1 MNRTFR
7 AIIAVLFVGV
17 ITFCAISIGQN
28 IGRSWKV
35 DVTKGKIY
43 SLSDGSK
50 RILDKLNQ
58 PISIKLYYAK
68 TAALKAPD
76 AIRQFNEYYFFVKA
90 LLEEYAAYA
99 GKMIDFQVI
108 DPRPFSEEEQ
118 EAIRYGIK
126 RYQITEK
133 EGFFFGLV
141 AKTQYGAVKSIN
153 IFTPDR
159 QNFVEY
165 DISYLIDT
173 IISRKKRKIGI
184 LSSLPIMGD
193 DASGYMAQMM
203 RMQGQ
208 QPKGPWMIV
217 RQLKQQYEVSKI
229 EKDVDEIKDVDLLMV
244 VHPKDLP
251 EKTLFAIDQFVL
263 KGGRTIVFVDPH
275 CFVDQPP
282 PQSQMQRQ
290 MPSQKSDLNQLLS
303 NWGVEMPQGK
313 FAGDKDLALTIPPQR
328 PTGRPQKLIGLLNL
342 VPPECFNSENV
353 VSSTLNNVRLLFSGA
368 LERIEIKEQKNPE
381 ATAEE
386 TKDATE
392 KQRYH
397 IEPLLQTT
405 QKGNTFK
412 VDNPYELMPQMLSS
426 GRLMKHF
433 TEGDKPVMMA
443 CLITGRFKSCFPEG
457 IEVPKE
463 KDNEGKT
470 DKEADKDK
478 PDGDLNM
485 VRRTGLT
492 ETAEATECTVAVF
505 ADVDFISDSI
515 AYQQTFFGT
524 AASGDNSTLLLNTI
538 ENISGS
544 GDLISIRS
552 RGNFRRPFTRID
564 EIEKKAEEKTADQ
577 EAEIQ
582 ADIKRTQD
590 ELNKIVNEHK
600 NKGEMIIDATEF
612 NKARSKLQLKLSEA
626 NKKLRDVQNQRRQ
639 EIEALGIKLRNF
651 NMLLAPAVILII
663 AILMSIRHK
672 VLRRR
677 YISHFSDA

>member
-7 AIIAVLFVGV
+7 AIIAVLFVG
-17 ITFCAISIGQN
+17 IIMFCAISIGQN
-28 IGRSWKV
+28 IARSWNV
-35 DVTKGKIY
+35 DVTRENIY
-43 SLSDGSK
+43 TLSDGTK

-76 AIRQFNEYYFFVKA
+76 AIRRFNEYYFFVKA

-99 GKMIDFQVI
+99 GNTLNLQII
-108 DPRPFSEEEQ
+108 DPRTFSDEEQ
-118 EAIRYGIK
+118 EALRYGLK
-126 RYQITEK
+126 RYQITEN
-133 EGFFFGLV
+133 ENFFFGLV
-141 AKTQYGAVKSIN
+141 AQTQFGSVKSIDV
-153 IFTPDR
+153 FTPDR

-173 IISRKKRKIGI
+173 LITREKRKIGV
-184 LSSLPIMGD
+184 LSFLPIMGD
-193 DASGYMAQMM
+193 DTSGYMAQMM
-203 RMQGQ
+203 RMQGK
-208 QPKGPWMIV
+208 QPQGPWMIV
-217 RQLKQQYEVSKI
+217 RQLKQQYEVNEIK
-229 EKDVDEIKDVDLLMV
+229 KDVDEIKDVDLLMV
-244 VHPKDLP
+244 VHPKELP

-263 KGGRTIVFVDPH
+263 KGGRTIVCVDPH

-282 PQSQMQRQ
+282 PQAQMQGQ
-290 MPSQKSDLNQLLS
+290 MPSQKSDLNQLLT

-313 FAGDKDLALTIPPQR
+313 FAGDKELALTIPPQR
-328 PTGRPQKLIGLLNL
+328 PTERPQKLIGLLSL
-342 VPPECFNSENV
+342 VPPECFNSNNV

-368 LERIEIKEQKNPE
+368 LEKVEIEEQ
-381 ATAEE
+381 
-386 TKDATE
+386 
-392 KQRYH
+392 QHYR

-412 VDNPYELMPQMLSS
+412 VDNPYELMPQMLSG

-433 TEGDKPVMMA
+433 TEGNKPVMMA

-463 KDNEGKT
+463 KDTEGK
-470 DKEADKDK
+470 DEKDK
-478 PDGDLNM
+478 TDGDPNM

-492 ETAEATECTVAVF
+492 EAAEGTDCAVAVF

-524 AASGDNSTLLLNTI
+524 AISGDNSALLLNTI
-538 ENISGS
+538 ENFSGS

-552 RGNFRRPFTRID
+552 RGNFRRPFTRVD

-582 ADIKRTQD
+582 ADIKKTQD

-600 NKGEMIIDATEF
+600 NKGEMIIDAAEF
-612 NKARSKLQLKLSEA
+612 NKATSKLQLKLSEA
-626 NKKLRDVQNQRRQ
+626 NKKLRDVQYQRRQ

-651 NMLLAPAVILII
+651 NMLLAPAVILAI
-663 AILMSIRHK
+663 AIMLSIRHK

-677 YISHFSDA
+677 YISHASDA

>member
-7 AIIAVLFVGV
+7 AIIAVLLVG
-17 ITFCAISIGQN
+17 IIMFCAISISQN

-35 DVTKGKIY
+35 DVTEGRIY

-99 GKMIDFQVI
+99 GETIDFQVI
-108 DPRPFSEEEQ
+108 DPRPFSNEEQ
-118 EAIRYGIK
+118 EALRYGLK
-126 RYQITEK
+126 RYQITED
-133 EGFFFGLV
+133 ENFFFGLV

-159 QNFVEY
+159 QNSVEY
-165 DISYLIDT
+165 DISYLLDT
-173 IISRKKRKIGI
+173 LISRSKRKIGI

-193 DASGYMAQMM
+193 EMSGYMAQMM
-203 RMQGQ
+203 QMQGK
-208 QPKGPWMIV
+208 QPRPPWLIV
-217 RQLKQQYEVSKI
+217 RQLKQQYEVHEIK
-229 EKDVDEIKDVDLLMV
+229 KDVDEIKDVDLLMV
-244 VHPKDLP
+244 IHPKDLP

-263 KGGRTIVFVDPH
+263 KGGRTIVCVDPH
-275 CFVDQPP
+275 CFMDQPP
-282 PQSQMQRQ
+282 PQAQMQGQ

-303 NWGVEMPQGK
+303 NWGIEMPQGK

-328 PTGRPQKLIGLLNL
+328 PTDRPQKLIGLLNL
-342 VPPECFNSENV
+342 VPPECFNSENI

-368 LERIEIKEQKNPE
+368 LEKVELKEP
-381 ATAEE
+381 
-386 TKDATE
+386 
-392 KQRYH
+392 QRYR

-412 VDNPYELMPQMLSS
+412 VDNPYELMPQMFGS

-433 TEGDKPVMMA
+433 TQGDKPVMMA
-443 CLITGRFKSCFPEG
+443 CLITGRFDSSFPEG
-457 IEVPKE
+457 IEVPEGKD
-463 KDNEGKT
+463 DNEPK
-470 DKEADKDK
+470 
-478 PDGDLNM
+478 M
-485 VRRTGLT
+485 VRKTGLT
-492 ETAEATECTVAVF
+492 EAAEGTDCTVAVF

-524 AASGDNSTLLLNTI
+524 SVAGDNSTLLLNTI

-552 RGNFRRPFTRID
+552 RGNFRRPFTRVD

-590 ELNKIVNEHK
+590 ELKKIVNEHK
-600 NKGEMIIDATEF
+600 GKGEMIIDAAEF
-612 NKARSKLQLKLSEA
+612 NKATSKLQLKLSES

-651 NMLLAPAVILII
+651 NMLLAPAVILTI
-663 AILMSIRHK
+663 AVVMSIRRK
-672 VLRRR
+672 ALRRR
-677 YISHFSDA
+677 YISHASDA

>member
-17 ITFCAISIGQN
+17 IMFCAISIGQN

-35 DVTKGKIY
+35 DVTEGRIY

-58 PISIKLYYAK
+58 TISIKLYYAK

-99 GKMIDFQVI
+99 GETIDFQVI

-126 RYQITEK
+126 RYQITEE

-159 QNFVEY
+159 QSFVEY

-173 IISRKKRKIGI
+173 LISRSKRKIGI

-193 DASGYMAQMM
+193 EMSGYMAQMM
-203 RMQGQ
+203 QMQGK
-208 QPKGPWMIV
+208 QPRPPWLIV
-217 RQLKQQYEVSKI
+217 RQLKQQYEVHEIK
-229 EKDVDEIKDVDLLMV
+229 KDVDEIKDVDLLMV
-244 VHPKDLP
+244 IHPKDLP

-263 KGGRTIVFVDPH
+263 RGGRTIVCVDPH
-275 CFVDQPP
+275 CFMDQPP
-282 PQSQMQRQ
+282 PQSQMQGQ

-303 NWGVEMPQGK
+303 NWGVKMPQGK
-313 FAGDKDLALTIPPQR
+313 FAGDKDLALTIPSQR
-328 PTGRPQKLIGLLNL
+328 PTERPHKLIGLLNL
-342 VPPECFNSENV
+342 VPPECFNSENI

-368 LERIEIKEQKNPE
+368 LEKVEIKEQKNTE

-412 VDNPYELMPQMLSS
+412 VDNPYELMPQMFGS

-443 CLITGRFKSCFPEG
+443 CLITGRFRSCFPEG
-457 IEVPKE
+457 IEVPEE
-463 KDNEGKT
+463 KDDEGK
-470 DKEADKDK
+470 ADKDK

-485 VRRTGLT
+485 IRRTGLT
-492 ETAEATECTVAVF
+492 EAADGTDCTVAVF
-505 ADVDFISDSI
+505 ADVDFLSDSI

-524 AASGDNSTLLLNTI
+524 AISGDNSAMLMNTI

-552 RGNFRRPFTRID
+552 RGNFRRPFTRVD

-600 NKGEMIIDATEF
+600 SKGEMIIDAAEF
-612 NKARSKLQLKLSEA
+612 NKATSKLQLKLSES

-651 NMLLAPAVILII
+651 NMLLAPAVILVI
-663 AILMSIRHK
+663 AVVMSIRRK

-677 YISHFSDA
+677 YISHASDA

>member
-7 AIIAVLFVGV
+7 AIIAVLLVG
-17 ITFCAISIGQN
+17 IIMFCAISIGQN
-28 IGRSWKV
+28 IGRSWKA
-35 DVTKGKIY
+35 DVTQGRIY
-43 SLSDGSK
+43 SLSNGSK

-99 GKMIDFQVI
+99 GETIDFQVI
-108 DPRPFSEEEQ
+108 DPRPFSDEEQ
-118 EAIRYGIK
+118 EALRYGLK
-126 RYQITEK
+126 RYQITEN
-133 EGFFFGLV
+133 ENFFFGLV

-159 QNFVEY
+159 QNSVEY
-165 DISYLIDT
+165 DISYLLDT
-173 IISRKKRKIGI
+173 LISRSKRKIGV
-184 LSSLPIMGD
+184 LSSLPVMGD
-193 DASGYMAQMM
+193 EMSGYMAQMM
-203 RMQGQ
+203 QMQGK
-208 QPKGPWMIV
+208 QPRPPWLIV
-217 RQLKQQYEVSKI
+217 RQLKQQYEVHEIK
-229 EKDVDEIKDVDLLMV
+229 KDVDEIKDVDLLMV
-244 VHPKDLP
+244 IHPKELP

-263 KGGRTIVFVDPH
+263 RGGRTIVCVDPH
-275 CFVDQPP
+275 CFIDQPP
-282 PQSQMQRQ
+282 PQARMQGQ
-290 MPSQKSDLNQLLS
+290 MPSQKSDLNRLLS

-313 FAGDKDLALTIPPQR
+313 FAGDKDLALAIPSQR
-328 PTGRPQKLIGLLNL
+328 PTARPQKLIGLLNL
-342 VPPECFNSENV
+342 VPPECFNSENI
-353 VSSTLNNVRLLFSGA
+353 VSSSLNNVRLLFSGA
-368 LERIEIKEQKNPE
+368 LEKVEIKEQKNTE
-381 ATAEE
+381 TTAEE
-386 TKDATE
+386 AGDAAE
-392 KQRYH
+392 KQRYR

-412 VDNPYELMPQMLSS
+412 VDNPYELMPQMFGS

-443 CLITGRFKSCFPEG
+443 CMITGRFESCFPEG
-457 IEVPKE
+457 IEVPEE
-463 KDNEGKT
+463 KD
-470 DKEADKDK
+470 DKEPKI
-478 PDGDLNM
+478 
-485 VRRTGLT
+485 VRKTGLT
-492 ETAEATECTVAVF
+492 EAAEGTDCTVAVF

-524 AASGDNSTLLLNTI
+524 AVAGDNSTLLLNTI

-552 RGNFRRPFTRID
+552 RGNFRRPFTRVD

-590 ELNKIVNEHK
+590 ELSKIVSEHK
-600 NKGEMIIDATEF
+600 SKGEMIIDAAEF
-612 NKARSKLQLKLSEA
+612 NKATSKLQLKLSES

-663 AILMSIRHK
+663 AVAMSIRRK

-677 YISHFSDA
+677 YISHASDA

>member
-7 AIIAVLFVGV
+7 AIIAVLFVGT
-17 ITFCAISIGQN
+17 IMFCAINIGQN

-35 DVTKGKIY
+35 DVTQGRIY

-58 PISIKLYYAK
+58 TISIKLYYAK

-99 GKMIDFQVI
+99 GETIDFQVI
-108 DPRPFSEEEQ
+108 DPRPFSDEEQ
-118 EAIRYGIK
+118 EALRYGLK
-126 RYQITEK
+126 RYQITEN
-133 EGFFFGLV
+133 ENFFFGLV

-159 QNFVEY
+159 QNSVEY

-173 IISRKKRKIGI
+173 LISRSKRKIGV

-193 DASGYMAQMM
+193 EMSGYMAQMM
-203 RMQGQ
+203 QMQGK
-208 QPKGPWMIV
+208 QPRPPWLIM
-217 RQLKQQYEVSKI
+217 RQLKQQYEVHEIK
-229 EKDVDEIKDVDLLMV
+229 KDVDEIKDIDLLMV
-244 VHPKDLP
+244 IHPKDLP

-263 KGGRTIVFVDPH
+263 KGGRTIVCVDPH
-275 CFVDQPP
+275 CFIDQPP
-282 PQSQMQRQ
+282 PQAQMQGQ

-313 FAGDKDLALTIPPQR
+313 FAGDKNLALAIPPQR
-328 PTGRPQKLIGLLNL
+328 PTERPQKLIGLLNL
-342 VPPECFNSENV
+342 VPPECFNSENI

-368 LERIEIKEQKNPE
+368 LEKVEVKEP
-381 ATAEE
+381 
-386 TKDATE
+386 
-392 KQRYH
+392 QRYR

-412 VDNPYELMPQMLSS
+412 VDNPYELMPQMFGS

-443 CLITGRFKSCFPEG
+443 CLITGRFESCFPEG
-457 IEVPKE
+457 IEVPEE
-463 KDNEGKT
+463 KDDNEPK
-470 DKEADKDK
+470 
-478 PDGDLNM
+478 M
-485 VRRTGLT
+485 VRKTGLT
-492 ETAEATECTVAVF
+492 EAEDGTDCTVAVF

-524 AASGDNSTLLLNTI
+524 AVSGDNSGLLLNTI

-552 RGNFRRPFTRID
+552 RGNFRRPFTRVD

-590 ELNKIVNEHK
+590 ELSKIVSEHK
-600 NKGEMIIDATEF
+600 SKGEMIIDATEF
-612 NKARSKLQLKLSEA
+612 NKATSKLQLKLSES

-663 AILMSIRHK
+663 AVAMSIRRK

-677 YISHFSDA
+677 YISHASDA